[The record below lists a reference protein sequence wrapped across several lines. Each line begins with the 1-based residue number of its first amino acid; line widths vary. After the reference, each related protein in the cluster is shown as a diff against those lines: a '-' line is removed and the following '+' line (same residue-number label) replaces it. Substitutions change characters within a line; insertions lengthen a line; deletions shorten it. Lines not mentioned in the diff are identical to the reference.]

1 MSGNNDSNAGFW
13 VIMVAL
19 GGLVLYFW
27 KEVLTFILGLMRG
40 LVNLAGNLVADVIGV
55 ALLIG
60 VLYLISQ
67 IFKSKKK

>member
-27 KEVLTFILGLMRG
+27 REVITFILGLMQG
-40 LVNLAGNLVADVIGV
+40 LVNLAGNLIADVIGV

>member
-1 MSGNNDSNAGFW
+1 MSGNNDSSAGFW

-27 KEVLTFILGLMRG
+27 REVITFILGLMQG
-40 LVNLAGNLVADVIGV
+40 LVNLAGNLIADVIGV